1 MRIKYTAL
9 VATLVLLAL
18 IPFSLTSASLD
29 EIIKTAYGSSEEMKR
44 YELDRKNTELSVS
57 IGEAKDEL
65 GISVSSGNVSAQYQP
80 TYDAYVFKTSGTEAT
95 FTLPNDGKTAI
106 KVGTGAVA
114 YTANGN
120 YYALEPSVTATH
132 SFLYGED
139 SDNRST
145 LLNKQ
150 SALLGT
156 YSYQSNLIQFEN
168 SILNQIKALLTN
180 EKSINDTKKNIVIQE
195 KGMSDALALKTLS
208 RDSVAYKEL
217 ENSMTRLQGTLASL
231 QGNQELLES
240 QYTQLTSLSWE
251 GIPTIAEPKLAF
263 EKNPNGNTAVA
274 LKALALDLAKEDLKL
289 AEAALSNK
297 TLKIN
302 GGTSLSTSEAG
313 SLSAA
318 QSRSYGLS
326 GYNGIDGS
334 FGASFSAKNYSVG
347 AGFSG
352 SFNLD
357 SGNFTPTLTVS
368 GSWNNNPT
376 QLTEQLNIQKLEN
389 SAILASISYNDAL
402 QEYLYTAS
410 SIQSQVA
417 SWQLEYAL
425 LKSTIAYNVKALEQ
439 QEALFAKGLTTKSS
453 VDNAR
458 FAVGQDEYE
467 KALILLKGL
476 VLENSIRSLQ
486 IQGR

>member
-1 MRIKYTAL
+1 MRIKYMAL
-9 VATLVLLAL
+9 VATFLLLVL

-29 EIIKTAYGSSEEMKR
+29 EIIQTAYGSSEEMKR
-44 YELDRKNTELSVS
+44 YELDKKNTELSVS
-57 IGEAKDEL
+57 IGEAPEEL
-65 GISVSSGNVSAQYQP
+65 GISVSSGNVTSEFDPASG
-80 TYDAYVFKTSGTEAT
+80 DYVFGTTGTTAT

-106 KVGTGAVA
+106 TVGTGSVS
-114 YTANGN
+114 YTTNSN
-120 YYALEPSVTATH
+120 KYALNPTVSATH
-132 SFLYGED
+132 SILYGED

-180 EKSINDTKKNIVIQE
+180 EKSINETMKSIVIQN

-208 RDSVAYKEL
+208 KDSVAYHEL
-217 ENSMTRLQGTLASL
+217 ENSMTRFQSTLASL
-231 QGNQELLES
+231 QSNHALLES
-240 QYTQLTSLSWE
+240 QYTQLTSLPWE
-251 GIPTIAEPKLAF
+251 GIPTIAEPNLAF
-263 EKNPNGNTAVA
+263 EKNPNGNTSVA
-274 LKALALDLAKEDLKL
+274 LKALTLDLAQEDLKL
-289 AEAALSNK
+289 AKAALTNK
-297 TLKIN
+297 TLQVS
-302 GGTSLSTSEAG
+302 GGTNLY
-313 SLSAA
+313 SANTVA
-318 QSRSYGLS
+318 FGQVNSIS
-326 GYNGIDGS
+326 GNV
-334 FGASFSAKNYSVG
+334 GASFSAKNYSVG
-347 AGFSG
+347 ARFNG
-352 SFNLD
+352 SYD
-357 SGNFTPTLTVS
+357 IDGKDFTPKLTVS

-376 QLTEQLNIQKLEN
+376 QLTESLNIKKLEN
-389 SAILASISYNDAL
+389 NAMLSSISYNDAL

-425 LKSTIAYNVKALEQ
+425 LESTIFYNKKALEQ

-458 FAVGQDEYE
+458 FAVGQDDYE
-467 KALILLKGL
+467 KALTLIKGL
-476 VLENSIRSLQ
+476 VLENSIRNLQ

>member
-1 MRIKYTAL
+1 MEEPSVMRIKDMAL
-9 VATLVLLAL
+9 VATLVLLVL
-18 IPFSLTSASLD
+18 IPLSLTSASLD
-29 EIIKTAYGSSEEMKR
+29 EIIKTAYASSEEMKR
-44 YELDRKNTELSVS
+44 YELDRKNTELTVS
-57 IGEAKDEL
+57 IAEAKEEL
-65 GISVSSGNVSAQYQP
+65 GISVTSGEVSAEFQP
-80 TYDAYVFKTSGTEAT
+80 GAGNYVFGTTGTKAT

-106 KVGTGAVA
+106 TIGTGSVS
-114 YTANGN
+114 YTPNN
-120 YYALEPSVTATH
+120 NTYSLRPTVSATH

-168 SILNQIKALLTN
+168 SILNQIKAILTN
-180 EKSINDTKKNIVIQE
+180 EKSINDTKKSIVIQE
-195 KGMSDALALKTLS
+195 KGMSDALALRTLS
-208 RDSVAYKEL
+208 KDSVAYKEQ
-217 ENSMTRLQGTLASL
+217 ENTMTRLQSTLASL

-240 QYTQLTSLSWE
+240 QYTHLISLPWE
-251 GIPTIAEPKLAF
+251 GIPTIREPNLAF
-263 EKNPNGNTAVA
+263 EKNPNGNTSVA
-274 LKALALDLAKEDLKL
+274 LKALAVDLAQEDLKL
-289 AEAALSNK
+289 ANAQLSNK
-297 TLKIN
+297 TLQVNGAVGASAADPVVTATGRVNSI
-302 GGTSLSTSEAG
+302 GGTV
-313 SLSAA
+313 
-318 QSRSYGLS
+318 
-326 GYNGIDGS
+326 
-334 FGASFSAKNYSVG
+334 GASFNAKNYSVG
-347 AGFSG
+347 A
-352 SFNLD
+352 SFNGSYDLD
-357 SGNFTPTLTVS
+357 SQDFTPKLTVS

-376 QLTEQLNIQKLEN
+376 QLTEKLNIQKLEN
-389 SAILASISYNDAL
+389 SVMLASIAYNDAL

-425 LKSTIAYNVKALEQ
+425 LESTISYNKKALEQ

-467 KALILLKGL
+467 RALSLIKAL
-476 VLENSIRSLQ
+476 VLENSIRNLQ